1 MVHNI
6 CYVMSQ
12 ITLSAENYL
21 ALLRL
26 KNKMISEKKHFH
38 TFNEVIT
45 ELLRTAPERTETTQ
59 KQALNE
65 VSA

>member
-1 MVHNI
+1 MAHNI
-6 CYVMSQ
+6 HSVMSQ

-26 KNKMISEKKHFH
+26 QNKMISEKKHFH

-45 ELLRTAPERTETTQ
+45 NLLERTEDAQ
-59 KQALNE
+59 KQDFE
-65 VSA
+65 VKTI